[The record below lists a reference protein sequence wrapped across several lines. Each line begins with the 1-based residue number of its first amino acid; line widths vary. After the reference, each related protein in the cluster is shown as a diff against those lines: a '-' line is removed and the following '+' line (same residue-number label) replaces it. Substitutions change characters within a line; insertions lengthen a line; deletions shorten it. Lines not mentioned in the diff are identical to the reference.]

1 MQLSFIDESGSVY
14 IGALTIRMTKD
25 T

>member
-1 MQLSFIDESGSVY
+1 MQLALIDENGSVL